1 MTNSMRGYIQL
12 HPFHLVNPSP
22 WPMYTSFT
30 LMNLA
35 LSMGLTAHNYMSGLW
50 GMKNMYMLMNM
61 MSVMYVLT
69 LWFKDMMAE
78 SSYLGN
84 HTKAV
89 KKGLIQGFYL
99 FVVSEILI
107 FASLFWAY
115 LHSSINPTMDIGMT
129 WPPAGIEAISPI
141 ELPLLNTII
150 LLASGV
156 TMTMGH
162 HALINGNRN
171 DALYGFIFTTLLI
184 IIFVILQY
192 FEYLFSNFTITDG
205 VYGSTFYSLTGV
217 HFFHMNSLIAML
229 AISSWR
235 IFNYDFTNNSHV
247 FAEMTVLYLHVL
259 DILWLFMYIICYWWG
274 S

>member
-1 MTNSMRGYIQL
+1 MTNSMRGYMQL
-12 HPFHLVNPSP
+12 HPFHLVSPSP
-22 WPMYTSFT
+22 WPLYTSFA

-35 LSMGLTAHNYMSGLW
+35 LSMGLTAHNYMSNNL
-50 GMKNMYMLMNM
+50 YMMLNM

-69 LWFKDMMAE
+69 LWFKDVMAE
-78 SSYLGN
+78 STYLGE

-89 KKGLIQGFYL
+89 KTGLTQGFYL

-115 LHSSINPTMDIGMT
+115 LHSSLNPTIEMGMA
-129 WPPAGIEAISPI
+129 WPPAGIQAMSPS

-156 TMTMGH
+156 TITMGH
-162 HALINGNRN
+162 HALINSNRN
-171 DALYGFIFTTLLI
+171 DTLYGFIFSTLLI

-192 FEYLFSNFTITDG
+192 FEYMFSSFTTTDG
-205 VYGSTFYSLTGV
+205 VYGSTFYALTGM
-217 HFFHMNSLIAML
+217 HAMHMNSLIAMTTVC
-229 AISSWR
+229 SWR
-235 IFNYDFTNNSHV
+235 VYNYDFTNNSHV
-247 FAEMTVLYLHVL
+247 FAEMTIIYLHVL
-259 DILWLFMYIICYWWG
+259 DMLWLFMYIMCYWWG